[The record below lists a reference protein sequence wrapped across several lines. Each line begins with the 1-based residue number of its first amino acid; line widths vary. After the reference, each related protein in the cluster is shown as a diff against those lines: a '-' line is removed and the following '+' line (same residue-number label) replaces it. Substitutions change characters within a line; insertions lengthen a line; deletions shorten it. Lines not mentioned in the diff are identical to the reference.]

1 MQTKDNIQ
9 ALDLQNLTAKISKAD
24 TAKMKVQ
31 SLKGKT
37 HRAWSCLFTDHK
49 STDSA
54 GVS

>member
-31 SLKGKT
+31 SLKGKN
-37 HRAWSCLFTDHK
+37 SPCMELPLY
-49 STDSA
+49 
-54 GVS
+54 